1 MLAKDEDALICDMAQ
16 YYHVFRMRDLPVKTL
31 AILASGLPDDSR
43 IKIAMSPVDTS
54 PQMLLLSMIA
64 DRLGILAWMQSKDGA
79 KNRNRPPS
87 IVEAIKNARADR
99 AAKKEIVSFSSGDA
113 FLAAQKRLLG
123 G

>member
-43 IKIAMSPVDTS
+43 IKIALSPVDTS
-54 PQMLLLSMIA
+54 PQMLMLSMIA

-99 AAKKEIVSFSSGDA
+99 AAKKEIVSFASGED
-113 FLAAQKRLLG
+113 FLAAWNRL
-123 G
+123 